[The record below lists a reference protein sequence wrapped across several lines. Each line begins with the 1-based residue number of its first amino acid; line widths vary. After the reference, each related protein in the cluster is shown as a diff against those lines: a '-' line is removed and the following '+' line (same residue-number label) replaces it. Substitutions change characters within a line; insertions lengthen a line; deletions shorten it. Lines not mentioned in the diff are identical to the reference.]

1 MNGHKAKE
9 LRRAIYGDYSRKDDS
24 KAGQYRKKLYKMAK
38 KNPTEAIKWGREHAI
53 HQREEASESTASGY

>member
-9 LRRAIYGDYSRKDDS
+9 LRRAIFGDYSRSDDS

-38 KNPTEAIKWGREHAI
+38 KNPQQAIKWGGEHAI
-53 HQREEASESTASGY
+53 HQREEALESTASGY